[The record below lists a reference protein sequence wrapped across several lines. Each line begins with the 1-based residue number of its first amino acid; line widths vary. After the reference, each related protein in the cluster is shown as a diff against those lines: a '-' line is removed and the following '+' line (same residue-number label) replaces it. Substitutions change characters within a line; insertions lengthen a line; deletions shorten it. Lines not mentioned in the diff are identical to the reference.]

1 MINTLE
7 DDNHCFVCGEKNQNG
22 LHLKFSIAEGKVLSE
37 FVIQKT
43 HQGYKDIIHGGIIS
57 TIIDEAM
64 VKAAIM
70 QGMPAVT
77 VEIGI
82 RFKNPLTVGE
92 KAVVEA
98 IITKMNKKIIETSA
112 SVRKTDGTVIA
123 EGRGKL
129 LRQG

>member
-22 LHLKFSIAEGKVLSE
+22 LHLQFSIAEGKVLSE

-43 HQGYKDIIHGGIIS
+43 HQGYKDIVHGGIIS